1 MSGQKENP
9 LLDLRSIPPGE
20 IPDIVK
26 EVKNRHGEID
36 FPYSVGDIEGRT
48 IVSQIMVDVFKGGKK
63 RAEITSLLT
72 EEEEEFLELT
82 DALELAFSTVDSK
95 KTEESIRNT
104 RERWEDCLKK
114 ANGDLEKARE
124 LFDLL

>member
-1 MSGQKENP
+1 MNGHREIP
-9 LLDLRSIPPGE
+9 LLDLRSIPKKD

-26 EVKNRHGEID
+26 EVKTRHGEID
-36 FPYSVGDIEGRT
+36 FPYLVGDIEGRT
-48 IVSQIMVDVFKGGKK
+48 IVSKIVVDVFKE
-63 RAEITSLLT
+63 EINRPKIVSLLT
-72 EEEEEFLELT
+72 EEEQEFIELT

-95 KTEESIRNT
+95 KTEESIRNA
-104 RERWEDCLKK
+104 RDRWEDCLKK

>member
-1 MSGQKENP
+1 MTGHKENP

-26 EVKNRHGEID
+26 EVKTRHGEID

-48 IVSQIMVDVFKGGKK
+48 IVSQIMVDVFKEKKK

-72 EEEEEFLELT
+72 EEEKEFLELT
-82 DALELAFSTVDSK
+82 DALELAFSTADSK
-95 KTEESIRNT
+95 K
-104 RERWEDCLKK
+104 K
-114 ANGDLEKARE
+114 NGRIN
-124 LFDLL
+124 